1 MERTEWTAGNGG
13 TVEVD
18 WPGPARTVVLT
29 VAVDGPAEITVLAGG
44 ADGTELYRGK
54 GAWSVL
60 LPPERQE
67 ELRRITVRGAHR
79 WQLRLHDPAVAAG
92 LTGPVTGAG
101 PGVLVHRGGTAVVDV
116 THRSWA
122 ADLQL
127 FRLVRHT
134 AGGGREVL
142 ATSEQSGSLSWSV
155 ERTLLL
161 EGPQVLVVE
170 QGEDWS
176 LTGRPADLPPSTEV
190 VRYGIGDRREAFAWP
205 GGTRPALLEV
215 EAAAEPDGSSVWLEL
230 TTHGGRWLDD
240 MSVDPRHGVQRL
252 LLRAEPA
259 RRARGPFGVEV
270 SGARGGWRLELLPIE
285 EARELADRVEG
296 AGNDVLVHTGPP
308 AVLRVRAL
316 GDEEPSARVEAGG
329 RWISTDHG
337 GPGEWAGAMP
347 IGGPPLDGEP
357 EQVRVRSRD
366 RWRLEVV
373 PLAEVPVFGRGLVG
387 QGAAVFR
394 WTGPPG
400 RLTVRTGRWRGGEAE
415 ASVLDERLEPL
426 GVTATSGRRRHE
438 PVELPSGCLV
448 AVHTWGGGNHRWR
461 LVVR

>member
-1 MERTEWTAGNGG
+1 M
-13 TVEVD
+13 EVD
-18 WPGPARTVVLT
+18 YPVPARTVVLT

-54 GAWSVL
+54 GAWSAL
-60 LPPERQE
+60 APPERQE
-67 ELRRITVRGAHR
+67 ELRRITVRGASR
-79 WQLRLHDPAVAAG
+79 WQLRLHDPAEAAG
-92 LTGPVTGAG
+92 PTGPVTGAG
-101 PGVLVHRGGTAVVDV
+101 PGVFVHRGGTAVVDV

-134 AGGGREVL
+134 AAGGREVL
-142 ATSEQSGSLSWSV
+142 ATSEWSGNLSWSV

-170 QGEDWS
+170 QGEEWS
-176 LTGRPADLPPSTEV
+176 LTGRPADLPPSTETL
-190 VRYGIGDRREAFAWP
+190 RYGIGDRREVFAWP
-205 GGTRPALLEV
+205 DGTRPALLEF
-215 EAAAEPDGSSVWLEL
+215 ETGAEPDGSSVQLEL
-230 TTHGGRWLDD
+230 TTHGGRRLDD
-240 MSVDPRHGVQRL
+240 VFVDPRHGVQRL
-252 LLRAEPA
+252 LLWAEPD
-259 RRARGPFGVEV
+259 RRARGPFRVEV
-270 SGARGGWRLELLPIE
+270 SGARGGWRLELLPVE
-285 EARELADRVEG
+285 EARELADGVEG

-316 GDEEPSARVEAGG
+316 GAEEPSARVEVGG

-357 EQVRVRSRD
+357 EQVRVRSHD

-373 PLAEVPVFGRGLVG
+373 PLAEVPVFDRGLAG
-387 QGAAVFR
+387 RGAAVFR

-400 RLTVRTGRWRGGEAE
+400 RLTVRTGRWRGGHAE
-415 ASVLDERLEPL
+415 VSVLDERLEPL
-426 GVTATSGRRRHE
+426 GTATTFGRRRHE

-448 AVHTWGGGNHRWR
+448 AVHTWGVGDRRWR